1 MKHKNEHEER
11 AWEMLK
17 KSIGPRIWSDADL
30 GYFFGAGLLFG
41 ILMTLPLVALAD
53 NQITIEQAGDNLNLT
68 VEQVGANNIIKMQD
82 AYSYINSSNLNL
94 LLVQYNDTNTSNQ
107 IVIDEMSGS
116 GNTVRLA
123 QGAAWSDATSST
135 YSYDG
140 LEGGGH
146 YIEMDLYGNNNHLQG
161 HQTNQGG
168 TTGHDFNFH
177 LAGNNNDIWFR
188 QQHDGGK
195 DIDLVIYNSDND
207 ATIRQKGNGAAH
219 SATITL
225 DGIYGTTL
233 NLLQQGT
240 TTQTYSLSVDCY
252 TVGGCSASVTQ
263 GQ

>member
-1 MKHKNEHEER
+1 MKDKNEER
-11 AWEMLK
+11 AWEMFR
-17 KSIGPRIWSDADL
+17 KSIGPRIWSGRDL
-30 GYFFGAGLLFG
+30 VEFFCFGIVFG
-41 ILMTLPLVALAD
+41 ILLTLPLVALAD
-53 NQITIEQAGDNLNLT
+53 NEITIEQTGDNLNLE
-68 VEQVGANNIIKMQD
+68 VEQVGVNNVIQMQD
-82 AYSYINSSNLNL
+82 VYSYISASSLDL
-94 LLVQYNDTNTSNQ
+94 LLIQYNDTSTSNQ

-123 QGAAWSDATSST
+123 QGAAWTSATSET

-140 LEGGGH
+140 IEGGGH
-146 YIEMDLYGNNNHLQG
+146 YIEMDLYGNDNHLQG

-177 LAGNNNDIWFR
+177 LAGNNNDIWLR

-195 DIDLVIYNSDND
+195 DIDLTIYNSDND
-207 ATIRQKGNGAAH
+207 VTLRQKGNGANH
-219 SATITL
+219 GATITL

-252 TVGGCSASVTQ
+252 TVGGCSAAVTQ

>member
-1 MKHKNEHEER
+1 MWKKFKQQFFKYWIKPWAPFMLLIAPIYADDNEIS
-11 AWEMLK
+11 L
-17 KSIGPRIWSDADL
+17 
-30 GYFFGAGLLFG
+30 
-41 ILMTLPLVALAD
+41 
-53 NQITIEQAGDNLNLT
+53 EQSGDNLNLT
-68 VEQVGANNIIKMQD
+68 IEQVGYNNIIKMQD
-82 AYSYINSSNLNL
+82 VYSYINASSLDL
-94 LLVQYNDTNTSNQ
+94 LFIQYNDTDSSNQ
-107 IVIDEMSGS
+107 IVIDEISGS

-123 QGAAWSDATSST
+123 QGASWSDATSTT

-177 LAGNNNDIWFR
+177 LAGNNNDIWFK

-195 DIDLVIYNSDND
+195 DIDLTIYNSDND
-207 ATIRQKGNGAAH
+207 VTLQQKGANANH

-252 TVGGCSASVTQ
+252 TSGGCNTSVTQ
-263 GQ
+263 GN

>member
-1 MKHKNEHEER
+1 MDEFDRKLDK
-11 AWEMLK
+11 WLLGFSWCLLGMYFML
-17 KSIGPRIWSDADL
+17 A
-30 GYFFGAGLLFG
+30 AGK
-41 ILMTLPLVALAD
+41 AYAD
-53 NQITIEQAGDNLNLT
+53 NEITIEQTGDNLNLT
-68 VEQVGANNIIKMQD
+68 IEQVGANNIIKMQD
-82 AYSYINSSNLNL
+82 AYSYINASSLDL

-107 IVIDEMSGS
+107 IVVDEMSGS

-123 QGAAWSDATSST
+123 QGAAWSSSTSTT

-140 LEGGGH
+140 IEGGGH
-146 YIEMDLYGNNNHLQG
+146 YIEMDLYGNNNHFQG

-168 TTGHDFNFH
+168 TTGHDFNLH
-177 LAGNNNDIWFR
+177 LAGSENDVWFR

-195 DIDLVIYNSDND
+195 DIDLTIYNSYND
-207 ATIRQKGNGAAH
+207 VTLRQKGNGAAH

-252 TVGGCSASVTQ
+252 TTGGCSASVTQ